1 MFEMVGQYC
10 NDINTRWRKPSSEI
24 CPVTGYNVN
33 ISGFAMSVNAN
44 QTSYTYAINDSVCR
58 EMIEISVSAMSAA
71 GTGNVTS
78 MDSTIVCTRKKNLD
92 VLHVLVTSFIS
103 FHAATGVSVV
113 SISDQSAVVQ
123 WTVSCFFS
131 LVIML

>member
-1 MFEMVGQYC
+1 MVGQYC
-10 NDINTRWRKPSSEI
+10 NDITTSWRKPSSEI
-24 CPVTGYNVN
+24 CPITGYNVN
-33 ISGFAMSVNAN
+33 ISGFVMSVDAN
-44 QTSYTYAINDSVCR
+44 QTNYTYSVNDSVCR
-58 EMIEISVSAMSAA
+58 ETVEISVSAISAA
-71 GTGNVTS
+71 GTGNVAS
-78 MDSTIVCTRKKNLD
+78 MNSTIVCTRKKNLY
-92 VLHVLVTSFIS
+92 VLHMLVTSFSS